1 MYNSIKSLKYLE
13 IYFLKYVQD
22 LYIENYIEF
31 LILIWLRDIRDHQQM
46 EEYTQFMDLTMCT
59 TVKMSALLKL
69 MDRFNTTLI
78 QNLVRFSVE
87 IDKLILK
94 LTSEFKILRIA
105 KIASKQTNKTHL
117 EDSHYLALRLNIK
130 QQQ

>member
-1 MYNSIKSLKYLE
+1 
-13 IYFLKYVQD
+13 
-22 LYIENYIEF
+22 
-31 LILIWLRDIRDHQQM
+31 
-46 EEYTQFMDLTMCT
+46 MDLKMCT
-59 TVKMSALLKL
+59 IVKMSALLKL

-105 KIASKQTNKTHL
+105 KITSKQTNKMHL